1 MVRAKA
7 GFALVLMIVG
17 AIIFATLMEDKIS
30 AKFFGEPETG
40 AEQNDGSQ

>member
-17 AIIFATLMEDKIS
+17 AIIFAAFMEGKVS
-30 AKFFGEPETG
+30 AKFFDEPETG
-40 AEQNDGSQ
+40 AEQIDGSQ

>member
-17 AIIFATLMEDKIS
+17 AIIFATFMDGKVS
-30 AKFFGEPETG
+30 AKFGEEPETEV
-40 AEQNDGSQ
+40 EQIDGSQ

>member
-17 AIIFATLMEDKIS
+17 AIIFAAFMDGQVS
-30 AKFFGEPETG
+30 AKFFDEPETG
-40 AEQNDGSQ
+40 AEQIDGSQ